1 MTPEEIASRAADVAR
16 DIRGRG
22 NHLCFEH
29 GGARTAYGSDESDTG
44 TWISRFLEG
53 YFRPSDTGQADAAVF
68 STADAELY
76 ASLQDLVPSQPAVGK
91 HDYAEIPFTDSV
103 ALVRKVAGKVS
114 PREDVFLLLFTEER
128 MIVVVTSGNVAV
140 RREEGMQI
148 LRALGKWLLLEQGWI
163 PLHSACAA
171 MNGRT
176 ICVSGGKGSG
186 KTSTLLNLL
195 ARNGCDLVAVD
206 KFLVRDGGAHLDVC
220 GIPGK
225 IGIRV
230 GTAIVQ
236 PQVLTWLTDATA
248 PFFPNIS
255 PQDVAHIVAT
265 NTPEELRTRDEK
277 IHLTPA
283 ELSTL
288 FGRSITPTAP
298 LGLLLIPDFDLSVPD
313 ARLVPAEPDQ
323 AITLLMECYVS
334 LVSKGEGFLR
344 HFFDLS
350 DALLEQ
356 RLAELLRTYLPEV
369 ASYEV
374 HQNHTTNER
383 TAELVADLL

>member
-1 MTPEEIASRAADVAR
+1 MTPEEIATRAAEVAR

-22 NHLCFEH
+22 NQLCFEYA
-29 GGARTAYGSDESDTG
+29 GVSTAYGSDETATG
-44 TWISRFLEG
+44 EWISRFLDG
-53 YFRPSDTGQADAAVF
+53 YFVPSGAGAVDAAVY
-68 STADAELY
+68 STADPALF
-76 ASLQDLVPSQPAVGK
+76 ASLRELVPCQPAVGK
-91 HDYAEIPFTDSV
+91 YGYAEVPLTESV
-103 ALVRKVAGKVS
+103 ALVRKVAGKVR
-114 PREDVFLLLFTEER
+114 PREDVFLLLFTQQR
-128 MIVVVTSGNVAV
+128 MIVLVTSGNVEV

-148 LRALGKWLLLEQGWI
+148 LRALGKWLLLDQGWI

-171 MNGRT
+171 ANGRT
-176 ICVSGGKGSG
+176 ICVTGGKGSG

-206 KFLVRDGGAHLDVC
+206 KFLVRDGGAVLEVC

-236 PQVLTWLTDATA
+236 PRVLTWLTEATA
-248 PFFPNIS
+248 PFFPNLS
-255 PQDVAHIVAT
+255 LEEVQHIAAT
-265 NTPEELRTRDEK
+265 NTPEQLRTRDEK

-283 ELSTL
+283 ELAAL
-288 FGRSITPTAP
+288 FGGSITPTAP
-298 LGLLLIPDFDLSVPD
+298 LGLLLLPVFDPSLDDS
-313 ARLVPAEPDQ
+313 RLVRAEPEQ
-323 AITLLMECYVS
+323 AIRLLRECYVS
-334 LVSKGEGFLR
+334 LLSKGEAFLL

-350 DALLEQ
+350 DAVLEQ
-356 RLAELLRTYLPEV
+356 RLAAALGRHLPGL

-374 HQNHTTNER
+374 HQSHRTNER